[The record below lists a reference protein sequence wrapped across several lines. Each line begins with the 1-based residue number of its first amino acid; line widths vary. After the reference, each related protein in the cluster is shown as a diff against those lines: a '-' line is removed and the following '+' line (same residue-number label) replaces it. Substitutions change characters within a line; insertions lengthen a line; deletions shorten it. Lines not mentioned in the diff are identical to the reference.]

1 MKRLLLVA
9 LAGIGPA
16 LVAHGGCSDAPAAAP
31 VDGDAGPPDAPREGS
46 RSDSDVP
53 PPDADSG
60 PTYDENGWL
69 RVDFDPDYDCRF
81 YSAPSPEKMPPP
93 IVWEP
98 CIAPLPAGL
107 DCQHMKAEWQAP
119 DTGAFGF
126 TRSGYVDPAGHVLL
140 GIHRTFASRYYDLVA
155 EADGPVHHAMAA
167 PAEGNCYI
175 GEASVR
181 EGHVTYLASRQ
192 TPSLEFPRWGAVG
205 GGIDDVARVLASYPN
220 QGSGGGRGYF
230 AGGTAFFEY
239 GAGGPTV
246 RDWSGAVVEKLAVNA
261 PGQFGRSM
269 FQQDALLLSV
279 RNLTYGRVMVWTPTT
294 GVQDLIS
301 YGNDVSHYASDAGT
315 DGVDLVWVEATGRTE
330 SGTPFAKYDLMAA
343 PYATKQSEVQ
353 KRRVSSADEGGLGT
367 APNIVGCGYAAR
379 TAISPGKD
387 GLRITRL
394 SDGRTWR
401 LLDDATHH
409 WQAPVAIT
417 CNEVFIGT
425 TNAIGGR
432 FVPNLARVRLDS
444 LGPGDP
450 AD

>member
-1 MKRLLLVA
+1 MKRLLLLA

-16 LVAHGGCSDAPAAAP
+16 VAVHGGCSDAPAATP
-31 VDGDAGPPDAPREGS
+31 VDGDAGPPDGPREGS
-46 RSDSDVP
+46 ANDYYVP

-107 DCQHMKAEWQAP
+107 DCRHMKVEWQAP

-126 TRSGYVDPAGHVLL
+126 TRSGYVDAAGHVLL
-140 GIHRTFASRYYDLVA
+140 GIHRELMSKYYDLVA
-155 EADGPVHHAMAA
+155 EADGPVRHAVSSPVGGPCYLTETSASAA
-167 PAEGNCYI
+167 
-175 GEASVR
+175 
-181 EGHVTYLASRQ
+181 HVAYLASRR
-192 TPSLEFPRWGAVG
+192 TPNLDIQRWGAIG
-205 GGIDDVARVLASYPN
+205 GPVADVARVLVSYPN
-220 QGSGGGRGYF
+220 QGTGGGRGYF
-230 AGGTAFFEY
+230 AGRDAFFEY
-239 GAGGPTV
+239 GTGGPTV
-246 RDWSGAVVEKLAVNA
+246 YDWTAAIVEKLAINA

-269 FQQDALLLSV
+269 FQDASLFLSV
-279 RNLTYGRVMVWTPTT
+279 RNLTYGRVMIWTQPG

-301 YGNDVSHYASDAGT
+301 YGNDVSHYATDVGT
-315 DGVDLVWVEATGRTE
+315 DGADLVWVEGTGRTE
-330 SGTPFAKYDLMAA
+330 SGTPFDKYDLMAA
-343 PYATKQSEVQ
+343 PYVTKQSDLQ

-367 APNIVGCGYAAR
+367 APTIVGCGFAAR
-379 TAISPGKD
+379 TAIAPGKD
-387 GLRITRL
+387 GVRITRL

-401 LLDDATHH
+401 LLDDAMHH
-409 WQAPVAIT
+409 WQAPVVIT
-417 CNEVFIGT
+417 CTEVFIGT

-444 LGPGDP
+444 LGPGEPGD
-450 AD
+450 